1 LILYTTYFIFGPV
14 PKNNAEDFLLKAL
27 FENQNEIQDVILKRG
42 RIKIHPYT
50 NPISYEKTDVKINA
64 ALFCNDV
71 LNCQFQ

>member
-1 LILYTTYFIFGPV
+1 M
-14 PKNNAEDFLLKAL
+14 LKAL